1 MTTAGSYSG
10 SAVFL
15 YKESF
20 MRTCPR
26 CSAPVRSARAAY
38 CPEYGYSL
46 SKSKRTVGKHEIK
59 KEPEP
64 QDTRKAEKKRR
75 NTRQT
80 ASRKPH
86 CSQKEGRADRI
97 KISPDMERTVRDD
110 GYDGYYDDVLPTDDG
125 EYRQGLDRKTAK
137 NILYLLIGV
146 IVIVGICVVI
156 LYYS

>member
-1 MTTAGSYSG
+1 MMTADSLTG

-20 MRTCPR
+20 MRTSPR

-38 CPEYGYSL
+38 CPECGYSL

-80 ASRKPH
+80 ASRKSH

-97 KISPDMERTVRDD
+97 KISPDMERTVRD
-110 GYDGYYDDVLPTDDG
+110 GYYDDVLPADDG